1 MSWKLWQKKLSNM
14 LHEQR
19 GRIKITGETH
29 RVRRSNIHLIRVP
42 EGEERNGARTDE
54 SYQPTD

>member
-1 MSWKLWQKKLSNM
+1 M

-29 RVRRSNIHLIRVP
+29 RVRRSNIHLIGVP